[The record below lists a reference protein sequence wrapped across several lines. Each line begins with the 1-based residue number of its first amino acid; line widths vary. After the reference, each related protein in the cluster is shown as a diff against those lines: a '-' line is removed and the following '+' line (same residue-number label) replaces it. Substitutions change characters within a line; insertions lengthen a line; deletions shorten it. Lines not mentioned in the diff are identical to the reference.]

1 MAGIETTTTFASGD
15 QVTAGNLNG
24 IISNA
29 KLNSSAVDG
38 STMSVNGSGVLSV
51 DTVTNS
57 NIANGAITTSKIAD
71 IANNKVLGNISGSS
85 AAPTEVATT
94 DVSKAGFD
102 PQSYT
107 TGDTTTLPNGLIIKF
122 GRETGL
128 SGTSAAINYGA
139 SFTSVVSAQVTAE
152 EAGTQRACSIDNIAV
167 DHIDVIY
174 DDGTSII
181 NWFVIG
187 K

>member
-57 NIANGAITTSKIAD
+57 NIANSAITTSKIAD

-107 TGDTTTLPNGLIIKF
+107 TGDTTT
-122 GRETGL
+122 
-128 SGTSAAINYGA
+128 
-139 SFTSVVSAQVTAE
+139 
-152 EAGTQRACSIDNIAV
+152 
-167 DHIDVIY
+167 
-174 DDGTSII
+174 
-181 NWFVIG
+181 
-187 K
+187 